1 MGESALIELKK
12 VTTFFEK
19 RLTSKMTSLKQSFN
33 PPTSK
38 PSQQTIETFTTNTQT
53 IKAGIIWALKAVV
66 SGLSYNS
73 NNNISSCFCAIF
85 PNNATAEQFSL

>member
-38 PSQQTIETFTTNTQT
+38 PSQQTIETFTTNT
-53 IKAGIIWALKAVV
+53 
-66 SGLSYNS
+66 
-73 NNNISSCFCAIF
+73 
-85 PNNATAEQFSL
+85 

>member
-1 MGESALIELKK
+1 
-12 VTTFFEK
+12 
-19 RLTSKMTSLKQSFN
+19 MTSLKQSFN

-53 IKAGIIWALKAVV
+53 IKAGIIWALK
-66 SGLSYNS
+66 SYNS
-73 NNNISSCFCAIF
+73 NNDISSCFCAIF